1 MRNVV
6 LASLLAILVC
16 PLVHAAPVTTRLNL
30 GELQLVAQLPE
41 ELPQRVM
48 GLAYD
53 GQKFWV
59 PIYLG
64 RGVYATLDRT
74 ALVWTIVNDE
84 QRHRAIRDVAG
95 AYQSPGAICFA
106 NEGLWIA
113 GAYGES
119 FGMIDQQD
127 WKIKRIFKGKQRAD
141 RASQFY
147 SSMAFDGRHLWIVW
161 HWFRYDLPTSDTQ
174 LLLKIDP
181 ETGKVVAEYPVP
193 PGTRPDGVHGLT
205 WDGSMLWHAKDNRL
219 SAIDPTTG
227 QVTASYRLNEIKRP
241 SGLAW
246 DGEALWIVQFDGK
259 IWRLP
264 FFAE

>member
-1 MRNVV
+1 MTKV
-6 LASLLAILVC
+6 LLTVLLAIVVC
-16 PLVHAAPVTTRLNL
+16 PLVHAASVTSRPNL

-48 GLAYD
+48 GFAYD
-53 GQKFWV
+53 GEKFWV

-64 RGVYATLDRT
+64 RGLYATLDRT
-74 ALVWTIVNDE
+74 ALVWTIVNDA
-84 QRHRAIRDVAG
+84 QRHRTFRDVAG

-106 NEGLWIA
+106 NGELWIA
-113 GAYGES
+113 GTYGES
-119 FGMIDQQD
+119 FGMIDRQN
-127 WKIKRIFKGKQRAD
+127 WKIKRTFKGKQRED
-141 RASQFY
+141 WASQFY

-161 HWFRYDLPTSDTQ
+161 HWCRYDLSTSETQ
-174 LLLKIDP
+174 LLLRIDP

-193 PGTRPDGVHGLT
+193 PGTRPDGAHGLT
-205 WDGSMLWHAKDNRL
+205 WDGSMLWHAKDNQL

-227 QVTASYRLNEIKRP
+227 QVTASYRLNQIKRP

-246 DGEALWIVQFDGK
+246 DGEALWIIQFDGK